1 MQKIEVILTD
11 ERLIT
16 PSGLCMVGQAMGKSD
31 LIKKAARMKT
41 DKRSQPQIKN
51 GDIFLTM
58 IGILTLG
65 HTEFDYVN
73 EFHTDEEYYKMSL
86 GIAYGIPSEAT
97 LRQRLNSIGQS
108 MNNEIISGNIS
119 LMRACH
125 IEPSALKNGMVPL
138 DIDVTP
144 MDSQGRRIPHIQEF

>member
-11 ERLIT
+11 ERLVT
-16 PSGLCMVGQAMGKSD
+16 PSGLCMVRQAMGKSN

-58 IGILTLG
+58 IGLLTLG

-86 GIAYGIPSEAT
+86 GIIP
-97 LRQRLNSIGQS
+97 
-108 MNNEIISGNIS
+108 
-119 LMRACH
+119 
-125 IEPSALKNGMVPL
+125 PLKLHLP
-138 DIDVTP
+138 
-144 MDSQGRRIPHIQEF
+144 